1 MSGEFDPRGSFPLD
15 AVEQAVGSEPV
26 EWNLVESGGYARV
39 SAHWRVA
46 LANGR
51 RAFVK
56 QALTDDA
63 VAWLR
68 KERLVYES
76 VSGAFMPSYFGAHDD
91 GATVL
96 VLEDLTGAEWP
107 PPWTARRIE
116 AVLAALDE
124 VHATQPPTG
133 IGPLESER
141 EGIVGW
147 GLVAADSQPLLATGL
162 CPSGWLDEAL
172 PALMRA
178 GEEAQVGGD
187 ELIHFD
193 VRSDNLCLVEGRAVL
208 VDWNLA
214 RSGNGRFDVA
224 FWLPSLRLEGGPE
237 PWEVLP
243 QAGALAAAVAGFFA
257 SRAGLA
263 PPPGAPTVREFQ
275 RAQAEVALRWAAR
288 ELGLPSPS
296 RHPN

>member
-1 MSGEFDPRGSFPLD
+1 MSGGSDPRSGFPLD

-26 EWNLVESGGYARV
+26 EWNLVESGGYGRV

-46 LANGR
+46 LADGR

-76 VSGAFMPSYFGAHDD
+76 VTGAFMPSYLGAHDD
-91 GATVL
+91 GVAVL

-133 IGPLESER
+133 IGRLESER
-141 EGIVGW
+141 N
-147 GLVAADSQPLLATGL
+147 P
-162 CPSGWLDEAL
+162 
-172 PALMRA
+172 
-178 GEEAQVGGD
+178 
-187 ELIHFD
+187 
-193 VRSDNLCLVEGRAVL
+193 
-208 VDWNLA
+208 
-214 RSGNGRFDVA
+214 FDVA

-275 RAQAEVALRWAAR
+275 RAQAEVALRWTVR